1 MATVEVFTIGGG
13 EYIVNVLNAVA
24 AWTGD
29 GGYKG
34 LIQVV
39 LVMGLAYAVLCLA
52 FDQNWRALF
61 RWFLGSTLIYMCLM
75 VPRDT
80 VVVTDRI
87 NPSLAPNIVANVP
100 LGLALV
106 ASFTSQMGDYLTRKA
121 EVVFGLPNEMNYSQN
136 GMIYGARLYEATQQV
151 RINDP
156 VFATNLDT
164 YYKTCTFYD
173 IALGFKTMQVLA
185 TSTDLWYDLGPGSQA
200 RSMPFLSDNGSGGQ
214 MTTILTCRQSY
225 GNITGQWTNAINST
239 GTALG
244 RKLYSKMLGAA
255 AQAKLFGDLP
265 VATRYLLGV
274 SQDAAA
280 QLKQTLSINALTQAM
295 HSVQNGPSSVDVYAQ
310 TRAEMQTANTYSS
323 ISYAAMKWVPL
334 LNIVLTV
341 VFYALFPILFP
352 LFLFPRTGPT
362 ALTGYITGFFY
373 LAVWGPLYVIL
384 NMILMMKTSS
394 DAIAVAS
401 AATPG
406 LTLASYVGISGV
418 TSDASLLA
426 GYLIASVPFL
436 AGGIARGAMAISG
449 AATSF
454 LAPSQSAA
462 EEAAREA
469 STGNI
474 SIGNTN
480 LDNQSLSNKQ
490 WSQWTTAGAYTG
502 GSSAFTSVN
511 KDGSR
516 SSQFGGGTTVVVDQS
531 SGISRFDFAPQLT
544 HELQSSFSKS
554 ATQARSRAQTLSNSA
569 SSSVSTALTNASDYR
584 SQLSAGTTLEQSY
597 GADDRNTINNTYSKL
612 DQAATQL
619 QNRFG
624 WDRSKAQSVAAEAFF
639 TGSLSTNLGIGV
651 GGGGGGG
658 ASAGAGLEARSGY
671 SKRTGTTAQF
681 AASDSLSEARDIL
694 SNIAKSENWSDQRDS
709 FLRASKNT
717 SNSSLRSR
725 ADNVG
730 SSLSR
735 ANSSAQEARRSYEE
749 ASRFDRASSLRDSS
763 GVSLSENLS
772 QPFFEYVQREQERTG
787 PHGVS
792 HAWNVSRGIART
804 PDEIAE
810 RDFYIQK
817 FIKQREDLV
826 RSGVEPE
833 LLAPVPAGISRPG
846 ASTQAGIR
854 KLYEHQSGS
863 VPGDGAIGPA
873 PTSDYQ
879 LGRAR
884 SDRVG
889 TVEKAGAYV
898 DDRLGARE
906 EAFKVP
912 ASKLSQTPAETIK
925 NVDRAVDK
933 QHPRNWVER
942 QVDGVADTL
951 DLK

>member
-1 MATVEVFTIGGG
+1 MGTVEVFTIGGG

-34 LIQVV
+34 MIQVV
-39 LVMGLAYAVLCLA
+39 FVMGLAYAVLCLA
-52 FDQNWRALF
+52 FDQNWRALL
-61 RWFLGSTLIYMCLM
+61 RWFLGSTLIYMALM

-87 NPSLAPNIVANVP
+87 NPSLAPNVVANVP
-100 LGLALV
+100 IGLALV
-106 ASFTSQMGDYLTRKA
+106 ASFTSQLSDYLTQKA
-121 EVVFGLPNEMNYSQN
+121 EVVFGLPNQMNYSQN
-136 GMIYGARLYEATQQV
+136 GMIYGARLYQATQQV

-156 VFATNLDT
+156 IFATNLDT

-185 TSTDLWYDLGPGSQA
+185 NSTDLWADLGPGSQA
-200 RSMPFLSDNGSGGQ
+200 RSMPFLGDDGNGGQ
-214 MTTILTCRQSY
+214 TSTILTCNQSY
-225 GNITGQWTNAINST
+225 TNLGNQWTAAIKST

-244 RKLYSKMLGAA
+244 RQLYSKLLGGA

-265 VATRYLLGV
+265 VATQYLLGV
-274 SQDAAA
+274 SQDASA

-295 HSVQNGPSSVDVYAQ
+295 HSVQNGPTSVDVYAQ

-341 VFYALFPILFP
+341 LFYALFPILFP

-384 NMILMMKTSS
+384 NMILMIKTSS
-394 DAIAVAS
+394 DAVATAS
-401 AATPG
+401 TVTPG

-418 TSDASLLA
+418 MSDASLLA

-474 SIGNTN
+474 SIGNTS
-480 LDNQSLSNKQ
+480 LDNQNLSNKQ

-502 GSSAFTSVN
+502 GSSAFTTVN
-511 KDGSR
+511 RDGTR
-516 SSQFGGGTTVVVDQS
+516 SSQFGGGTHEVVDQA
-531 SGISRFDFAPQLT
+531 SGISRFDFAPQLS
-544 HELQSSFSKS
+544 HELQSSFSRNAS
-554 ATQARSRAQTLSNSA
+554 QARSRAETLSNSA

-584 SQLSAGTTLEQSY
+584 NQLSAGTTLEQSY

-639 TGSLSTNLGIGV
+639 TGSLTTNLGVGL
-651 GGGGGGG
+651 GGGG
-658 ASAGAGLEARSGY
+658 SSIGAGLEARSGY

-681 AASDSLSEARDIL
+681 AASDGLSEARDYL
-694 SNIAKSENWSDQRDS
+694 SNVAKSENWSDQRDT

-717 SNSSLRSR
+717 SNASLRSR
-725 ADNVG
+725 AESVG

-735 ANSSAQEARRSYEE
+735 ANSTSQDARRSYEE
-749 ASRFDRASSLRDSS
+749 ASRFDRAASLRDSS

-772 QPFFEYVQREQERTG
+772 QPFFEYVQAEQQRTG

-792 HAWNVSRGIART
+792 HAWNPSRGIART

-810 RDFYIQK
+810 RDYYVHK
-817 FIKQREDLV
+817 FIKQREDLI
-826 RSGVEPE
+826 RAGVEPE

-854 KLYEHQSGS
+854 KLYNENSGS
-863 VPGDGAIGPA
+863 VPGEGALGAA

-879 LGRAR
+879 LGRAQ
-884 SDRVG
+884 SDRAG
-889 TVEKAGAYV
+889 TVEKAGVYV
-898 DDRLGARE
+898 DERLGSRE
-906 EAFKVP
+906 GAFRAP
-912 ASKLSQTPAETIK
+912 TANLSQNPAETIK
-925 NVDRAVDK
+925 NVDHAVDK
-933 QHPRNWVER
+933 AKPPTWRER
-942 QVDGVADTL
+942 VFDDVRDAL